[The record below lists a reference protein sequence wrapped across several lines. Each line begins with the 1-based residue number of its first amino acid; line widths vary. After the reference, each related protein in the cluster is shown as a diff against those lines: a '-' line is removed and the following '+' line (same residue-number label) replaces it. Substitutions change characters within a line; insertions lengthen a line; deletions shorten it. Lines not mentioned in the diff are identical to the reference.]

1 MLRIPHVTTIHEQD
15 ALKSGMKNWARSDI
29 LLLLVLLVFIILI
42 VWVHVAAGFTFPV
55 PWPDEAV
62 FVQQAISIQQHNSL
76 YSPNLSDV
84 RHILWMP
91 PGYMVLLGIL
101 FKIFGSSLF
110 VARSLSLVL
119 TIASFVLIV
128 WMLRGH
134 PSRFHFLFLTGLFFL
149 NRFFVITA
157 NVARMEPLLVL
168 GIVIAIVLFHEQKS
182 GTAMAVLLALP
193 LVHPNGFYFLC
204 AGIIFIVIQNLYL
217 KEETRFNRND
227 MWLLVLV
234 LILIAGYAVYAALH
248 WSDFL
253 RDMSYQFVRKSKR
266 NLVAPF
272 ETYGTLAFL
281 CVNLTTI
288 VIALIRKEGKLVLL
302 GLFAFS
308 FWFVNKIGQE
318 MWYQVFDAIAFL
330 FLMIV
335 LIQLLNPSRKRII
348 YTVLVLLSIYVGL
361 QLEMIE
367 KLRGYPHSLR
377 WFGMGF
383 PTQVEYFRNDDGE
396 KIRDMLI
403 KHQHGTEPLRA
414 MIYPSGDGLFLQEME
429 GKVLKSLYVA
439 KDTSV
444 FPARAHDLY
453 LVHISRYSPIGWDWS
468 YLPWVLEDAKI
479 DISDK
484 QNLLLER
491 DGTEQWYYRFVNSPS
506 DTIPLQRHSTPPKH

>member
-1 MLRIPHVTTIHEQD
+1 M
-15 ALKSGMKNWARSDI
+15 LKSGMKNWARSDI
-29 LLLLVLLVFIILI
+29 LFFLVMFAFISLV

-62 FVQQAISIQQHNSL
+62 FVQQAISFQQHNSL

-101 FKIFGSSLF
+101 FKMFGSSLF
-110 VARSLSLVL
+110 VARSVSLVL

-134 PSRFHFLFLTGLFFL
+134 PARFHFLFLTGLFFL
-149 NRFFVITA
+149 NRFFVVTA
-157 NVARMEPLLVL
+157 NVARMEPLLIL
-168 GIVIAIVLFHEQKS
+168 GIVVAIVLFHERKS
-182 GTAMAVLLALP
+182 GTALAVLLALP
-193 LVHPNGFYFLC
+193 LIHPNGFYFLC
-204 AGIIFIVIQNLYL
+204 AGITFTVIQHLYL
-217 KEETRFNRND
+217 KEATRFNKND
-227 MWLLVLV
+227 KWLLVLV
-234 LILIAGYAVYAALH
+234 LMLITCYAVYAALH

-253 RDMSYQFVRKSKR
+253 RDMSFQFVRKSKR
-266 NLVAPF
+266 NLIAPF
-272 ETYGTLAFL
+272 KTYGSLAFL
-281 CVNLTTI
+281 CINLTAI
-288 VIALIRKEGKLVLL
+288 VIALVRKEGKLVLL
-302 GLFAFS
+302 GLFAFTL
-308 FWFVNKIGQE
+308 WFVNKIGQE
-318 MWYQVFDAIAFL
+318 MWYQVFDATAFL
-330 FLMIV
+330 LLVIV

-348 YTVLVLLSIYVGL
+348 YTVLVLLSLYVCI

-383 PTQVEYFRNDDGE
+383 PTQVEYFKNDDAQ

-403 KHQHGTEPLRA
+403 KHQRGAGPLRA
-414 MIYPSGDGLFLQEME
+414 MIYPSADALFLQEME
-429 GKVLKSLYVA
+429 GKALKSIYVA

-444 FPARAHDLY
+444 FPAQVHDLY

-479 DISDK
+479 DTSDK
-484 QNLLLER
+484 QSLLFER
-491 DGTEQWYYRFVNSPS
+491 NGTEQWYYRFVNSPP
-506 DTIPLQRHSTPPKH
+506 DTIREKHSASLTD